1 MLMKGF
7 NLMENPALCG
17 KPWLRGSI
25 KGRAISG
32 NHRPVGP
39 AGSVGVHA
47 GLVSPQVPMPGLPA
61 WTRGQAV
68 TTAQTDPAHQGVLPW
83 GGERP
88 PLPWSEMWA
97 LNPGKTWAGAGED
110 SILLTLRNTVSVLC
124 ALVPA
129 PGHLPAQLLTQDG
142 AQASLMAVPTATGRT
157 AGHQVPQT
165 PLGAGT
171 GTYLEH
177 ESFPGTS
184 AQAKWGTALS
194 CR

>member
-1 MLMKGF
+1 MWK
-7 NLMENPALCG
+7 ALAQG
-17 KPWLRGSI
+17 VDQRQ
-25 KGRAISG
+25 G
-32 NHRPVGP
+32 NQWK
-39 AGSVGVHA
+39 
-47 GLVSPQVPMPGLPA
+47 PQVCRSCRFCGCPCRARVTSGPHARAPSLDQRPGSHDSPDY
-61 WTRGQAV
+61 
-68 TTAQTDPAHQGVLPW
+68 DPARQGVLPW

-142 AQASLMAVPTATGRT
+142 AQASLMAVPMATGT
-157 AGHQVPQT
+157 TIGHQVPQT

-177 ESFPGTS
+177 ESFPGAS
-184 AQAKWGTALS
+184 AQANGGLPSAAGSLKLPSGEQT
-194 CR
+194 